1 MEERRG
7 RRFKKVRTQE
17 DQGGEVTTWQLGLFD
32 LT

>member
-7 RRFKKVRTQE
+7 RRFKVRTQE
-17 DQGGEVTTWQLGLFD
+17 DRGGEVTTWHLGLFD